1 MDFIYILIA
10 IVFGAASG
18 YGLYLYKKKSLDIEK
33 ANLEIEKKSLSEE
46 KIKIHDEVQKIID
59 EAKKEAETIK
69 KEAQISAKEIVYQLK
84 SEAER
89 ELKEKAKEIN
99 YQEKRLRQKEE
110 LLDRKLEQVDRKD
123 SELHKKEKEL
133 AERERNLSDKENH
146 YKELIKE
153 QQILLEKIAGMK
165 KEEAM
170 QELFRRIEE
179 ETRFEVAK
187 LIKKI
192 EDEAKQEA
200 DKKAKEILSLA
211 VQRYASDYVVDATVT
226 AVSLPNDEMKGR
238 IIGREGRNIR
248 AFEALTGVD
257 LIIDDTPELVILSSF
272 DPIRREVARV
282 ALERLIA
289 DGRIHP
295 ARIEEVVEKARRD
308 VEISIRE
315 EGEKAVFELGLSG
328 IHPEIIK
335 LVGRLKYRTSY
346 GQNVL
351 QHSKEVAW
359 LSGIMAGEIG
369 ARALLAKRAGLL
381 HDIGKAVDHEME
393 GSHQEIGAMLARK
406 YGESEEVINAILSHH
421 EDVEFSCVESALVA
435 AADALSAARPGV
447 RRETIESY
455 IKRLTKLEE
464 LAMSFQG
471 VQNCYA
477 IQAGREVRLIV
488 RPDMVTD
495 EECALIARELTK
507 KIEKELSYP
516 GQIKVTV
523 IRESR
528 FIEYA
533 K

>member
-1 MDFIYILIA
+1 MEFIIYILLS
-10 IVFGAASG
+10 IVAGAGAG
-18 YGLYLYKKKSLDIEK
+18 YVIYLYKKSKI
-33 ANLEIEKKSLSEE
+33 SEE
-46 KIKIHDEVQKIID
+46 KLKIHEEVQRIIE
-59 EAKKEAETIK
+59 EAKKEAEAIK
-69 KEAQISAKEIVYQLK
+69 KEAHITAKEVVYQLK

-89 ELKEKAKEIN
+89 EIKEKTKEIS

-110 LLDRKLEQVDRKD
+110 LLDRKLEQVERKEA
-123 SELHKKEKEL
+123 ELNRIEKEL
-133 AERERNLSDKENH
+133 ILREKQILDRENH
-146 YKELIKE
+146 YKQLIKE
-153 QQILLEKIAGMK
+153 QQNLLEKIANM
-165 KEEAM
+165 KEEEAR
-170 QELFRRIEE
+170 QELFRKIEQ
-179 ETRFEVAK
+179 ETRFEAAK
-187 LIKKI
+187 LIKRI

-226 AVSLPNDEMKGR
+226 AVSLPSDEMKGR

-257 LIIDDTPELVILSSF
+257 LVVDDTPELVILSSF
-272 DPIRREVARV
+272 DPIRREVARI

-308 VEISIRE
+308 VDISIKE

-335 LVGRLKYRTSY
+335 LIGRLKYRTSY

-369 ARALLAKRAGLL
+369 VNVNLAKRAGLL

-471 VQNCYA
+471 VQTSYA

-488 RPDMVTD
+488 RPDILSD
-495 EECALIARELTK
+495 EECALLARELSK
-507 KIEKELSYP
+507 RIEKELSYP